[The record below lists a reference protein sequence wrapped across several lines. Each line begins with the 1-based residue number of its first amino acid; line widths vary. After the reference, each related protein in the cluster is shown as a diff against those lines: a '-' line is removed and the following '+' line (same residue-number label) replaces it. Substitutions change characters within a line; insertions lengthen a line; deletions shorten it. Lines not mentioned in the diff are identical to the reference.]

1 MTSARKTKHGKEI
14 SFCTSLGAVQ
24 PLTEKQ
30 VGTGAEIHSA
40 IASGIVTGV
49 APVSYR
55 PFFFLVSSNS
65 SRDLCESNLS
75 QFPFRFTILHTTEHQ
90 IKKEHSFISKLLKT
104 RQYSLMN
111 SRVPFSKDRVS
122 AIPGRQLSLRSFR
135 LFSGSFSVDK
145 TVLRSKA
152 RKRFIIAEA
161 TCSQKDGFAL
171 NLALSELIILQGTGP
186 RGFQALTRLPL
197 F

>member
-1 MTSARKTKHGKEI
+1 MTSARKTKIGKEI
-14 SFCTSLGAVQ
+14 SFCTSLGVVQ

-40 IASGIVTGV
+40 IASGIVTEV

-152 RKRFIIAEA
+152 RKRVYY
-161 TCSQKDGFAL
+161 S
-171 NLALSELIILQGTGP
+171 
-186 RGFQALTRLPL
+186 
-197 F
+197 

>member
-1 MTSARKTKHGKEI
+1 MTSARKTKHGKGI
-14 SFCTSLGAVQ
+14 SFCTSLGAAQ

-30 VGTGAEIHSA
+30 VGTGAEIHFA
-40 IASGIVTGV
+40 IASGIVTGEV
-49 APVSYR
+49 PVSYR

-65 SRDLCESNLS
+65 SRGLCESNSS
-75 QFPFRFTILHTTEHQ
+75 QFPFRFTILHATEHQ
-90 IKKEHSFISKLLKT
+90 IKKEHSFISKPLKT

-152 RKRFIIAEA
+152 RKRVYY
-161 TCSQKDGFAL
+161 S
-171 NLALSELIILQGTGP
+171 
-186 RGFQALTRLPL
+186 
-197 F
+197 

>member
-1 MTSARKTKHGKEI
+1 MTSARKTKIGKEI
-14 SFCTSLGAVQ
+14 SFCTSLGVVQ

-145 TVLRSKA
+145 NS
-152 RKRFIIAEA
+152 IA
-161 TCSQKDGFAL
+161 K
-171 NLALSELIILQGTGP
+171 
-186 RGFQALTRLPL
+186 
-197 F
+197 

>member
-1 MTSARKTKHGKEI
+1 MTSARKTKIGKEI
-14 SFCTSLGAVQ
+14 SFCTSLGAAQ

-40 IASGIVTGV
+40 ITSGIVTGV

-65 SRDLCESNLS
+65 SKDLCESNLS

-152 RKRFIIAEA
+152 RKRVYY
-161 TCSQKDGFAL
+161 S
-171 NLALSELIILQGTGP
+171 
-186 RGFQALTRLPL
+186 
-197 F
+197 